1 MGAEKSR
8 TENILNLIE
17 QKTSL
22 KQMIAGIQTGIEKAI
37 NGFTEEELN
46 NSDYDTLKKIY
57 DSEQYI
63 IKEPTLD
70 IFKKIMETKR
80 IEKYPQLKKPVYF
93 PEIDLLDIPNEE
105 KLRLDKAARKNM
117 RFYMQEDSL
126 RWNEFGMSVEDLE
139 QLVSIGIAER
149 NYGFY
154 CNECGS
160 RCEMLPEKV
169 MEKHKRV
176 WELEKIKDLSEDKAE
191 ELDRL
196 WDDYGSI
203 YFECLDCDTS
213 YEITNEKEFNDFKNH
228 MKLIYKI
235 IKKPDLSCENL

>member
-70 IFKKIMETKR
+70 IFKKIMEAKR
-80 IEKYPQLKKPVYF
+80 IEKYP
-93 PEIDLLDIPNEE
+93 
-105 KLRLDKAARKNM
+105 
-117 RFYMQEDSL
+117 
-126 RWNEFGMSVEDLE
+126 
-139 QLVSIGIAER
+139 
-149 NYGFY
+149 
-154 CNECGS
+154 
-160 RCEMLPEKV
+160 
-169 MEKHKRV
+169 
-176 WELEKIKDLSEDKAE
+176 
-191 ELDRL
+191 
-196 WDDYGSI
+196 
-203 YFECLDCDTS
+203 
-213 YEITNEKEFNDFKNH
+213 
-228 MKLIYKI
+228 
-235 IKKPDLSCENL
+235 